1 MLIKSVGVHDCCDIM
16 NLLCGI
22 PPHDDGDLDMERSE
36 ENNRQLC
43 VQRLAY
49 SLDELAE
56 ATGLSKRMLWELT
69 NRNEIPHRRVGR
81 RILYPVKLI
90 ESWLEEKS
98 TRQRKCS

>member
-1 MLIKSVGVHDCCDIM
+1 MHDGALFIDYDASDGSVTLRVGVLMVGGSKNI
-16 NLLCGI
+16 NQSSG
-22 PPHDDGDLDMERSE
+22 
-36 ENNRQLC
+36 

-81 RILYPVKLI
+81 RILYPVKQI
-90 ESWLEEKS
+90 ESWLEDKS
-98 TRQRKCS
+98 PRQ